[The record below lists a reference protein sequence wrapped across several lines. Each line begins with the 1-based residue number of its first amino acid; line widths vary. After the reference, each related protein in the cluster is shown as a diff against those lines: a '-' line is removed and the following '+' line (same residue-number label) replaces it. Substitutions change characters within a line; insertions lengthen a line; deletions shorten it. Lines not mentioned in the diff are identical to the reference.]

1 MFSSSKRA
9 RVICELKSM
18 PSNSESISIVACV
31 LLDSV
36 LFARSHAVRR
46 RRNARCDVVRSLRNL
61 RWNSV
66 QKYSTIRLSK
76 SSPPRCVSFSPR
88 RCRPRSTAATHRRCR
103 RPDRRSEWSSHRPSG
118 PGRTRWR
125 LDDTHHVQ
133 SSNHV
138 SVLRGLTL
146 RVVEV
151 RRNRNSLPCSGTPPS
166 STAPSTKSPRERMT
180 TSIS

>member
-76 SSPPRCVSFSPR
+76 SSPPRCVSPAVAFTSKMPSSIDSSDTSKVPPPRSKIRMFFSPPFWS
-88 RCRPRSTAATHRRCR
+88 RPYAIAAAV
-103 RPDRRSEWSSHRPSG
+103 G
-118 PGRTRWR
+118 
-125 LDDTHHVQ
+125 
-133 SSNHV
+133 
-138 SVLRGLTL
+138 
-146 RVVEV
+146 
-151 RRNRNSLPCSGTPPS
+151 SLMIRITFSPAITPAS
-166 STAPSTKSPRERMT
+166 FVA
-180 TSIS
+180 